1 MNNFE
6 YKNGYGFQST
16 ENSVITFEIQGITE
30 REEIREKEYRT
41 LYQRYAFDNMTM
53 RIGDLTVPFWGEQH
67 NLYPQQVYSVTSENK
82 LLPEVIHKKV
92 KFLFGK
98 GPRLYREVVTGEGE
112 KQRRV
117 RVPVENA
124 EVQEWLESWES
135 AGFDNHWDYL
145 KNLITDFY
153 YVNTCV
159 SKYNFNRVRRLF
171 EKKPSL
177 ALPII
182 ALQYIG
188 ADEARLATTLSTNFK
203 KRIKNADCQFVV
215 LGDWLNPNKYD
226 FEIYNR
232 FSSAEPLK
240 YPNAIA
246 FNVDKTFSKHIYA
259 LNEWFNGLFEW
270 IKSSNLSPRYL
281 NSYLK
286 NALNA
291 HIHIIIPGS
300 WYRQQT
306 EILQRICSENRDA
319 EAEGTFLQTEYRGV
333 KLIDSAGKAISF
345 YSTMVEELVANEL
358 KAISKMMTGEGK
370 NQGKFWAS
378 TRWAEKDEWEFK
390 EFPGKFKEYFE
401 SVILLDKRADQV
413 ILAGL
418 GMSSSITNVEND
430 GVISKS
436 GADVYY
442 NYLLY
447 VASLTYDEY
456 FVLKDLNRA
465 LHINFPQ
472 LQKEGVKFGFWID
485 IPAKLQDTTP
495 SERPQQTAT
504 ADNKSNIQK
513 TQEQEN

>member
-1 MNNFE
+1 MNEFE
-6 YKNGYGFQST
+6 HKNGYGFHST
-16 ENSVITFEIQGITE
+16 EHSVITFEIQGISE
-30 REEIREKEYRT
+30 REEIRQKEYTT
-41 LYQRYAFDNMTM
+41 LYSRYAFDNMTM
-53 RIGDLTVPFWGEQH
+53 RVGDLTVPFWGERH

-98 GPRLYREVVTGEGE
+98 GPRLYKEIVTGEDE

-124 EVQEWLESWES
+124 DVQAWLDAWEQ
-135 AGFDNHWDYL
+135 AGFESHWEYL
-145 KNLITDFY
+145 KNLITDYY

-159 SKYNFNRVRRLF
+159 SKYNFARIRRLYGQI
-171 EKKPSL
+171 SS
-177 ALPII
+177 ATLPII
-182 ALQYIG
+182 ALQYVG
-188 ADEARLATTLSTNFK
+188 ADEARLATTIATDLK
-203 KRIKNADCQFVV
+203 QRIKNADCQFVI
-215 LGDWLNPNKYD
+215 LGDWLNPSRYD
-226 FEIYNR
+226 FDIYNR
-232 FSSAEPLK
+232 FNSAEPLK
-240 YPNAIA
+240 YPTAIA

-259 LNEWFNGLFEW
+259 LNEWFGGLFEW

-291 HIHIIIPGS
+291 HVHIIIPGS
-300 WYRQQT
+300 WYKQQI
-306 EILQRICSENRDA
+306 EILQRICSANQSANTNDE
-319 EAEGTFLQTEYRGV
+319 FVQKEYKGV
-333 KLIDSAGKAISF
+333 KLVDAAGKPIPF
-345 YSTMVEELVANEL
+345 YEMMVEEVVAFEL
-358 KAISKMMTGEGK
+358 RAISKMMTGEGK

-390 EFPGKFKEYFE
+390 EFPGKFKEYFD
-401 SVILLDKRADQV
+401 SVISLDKRADTV

-418 GMSSSITNVEND
+418 GISSSITNVEND

-436 GADVYY
+436 GSDVYY

-447 VASLTYDEY
+447 IASLTYDEY

-472 LQKEGVKFGFWID
+472 LQKEGAKFGFWID

-504 ADNKSNIQK
+504 ADNKSKIQK
-513 TQEQEN
+513 TQNQE